1 MGGSNSTR
9 TDFLAVGFLL
19 AASAKLVVGLRGFMD
34 IDFRDETYYLSNG
47 IRFLSDGPPAP
58 ENSPL
63 YSAWYFVL
71 SLFQRDPV
79 KLHYL
84 NYQLL
89 TALIPMLLYIF
100 LRRLKVST
108 LVALLISAYSLI
120 SFANLPSSPKS
131 SHFALLV
138 VLLTCITW
146 TYVRSTRWGWICL
159 ALGALL
165 GSYVRPELFLAF
177 IVFSALFLVSTAR
190 RLRSPNL
197 AGDLPALILLLAL
210 PSVLFAVLGT
220 PVFMGEHRSFLAFR
234 QHFSVNWVQWNK
246 VDVDPWAQYSAITS
260 EQFGGAGSIWEAVIS
275 NPALYAKHVAY
286 NTAQI
291 PVAFGKSLFLHY
303 SLALPAD
310 SRTSWVIEGALFLA
324 AALVYIAYR
333 LGKSFDIV
341 RRIYREERHVVLL
354 AVVWSAPAVLAA
366 MLFLPK
372 RYYLTIPVF
381 FSLILLALFF
391 LRNGGRGWDFK
402 RITVVG
408 ILLVALTP
416 CLCRFGGD
424 GRITLTGRM
433 RNIRTIEFIRSLGVR
448 DDVTLLTAEGRH
460 HVYCGPNFS
469 RITPM
474 EKTEGFARFVDE
486 YDINMILVTERLKTS
501 ENFKSD
507 EEWLDFSENCDRFGF
522 RKMVIPHTG
531 RALLVRADLIPPE

>member
-1 MGGSNSTR
+1 MGGSNGAR
-9 TDFLAVGFLL
+9 KDFLAVGFLL
-19 AASAKLVVGLRGFMD
+19 AASAKLVAGLRGFMD

-47 IRFLSDGPPAP
+47 IRFLSDGPQPP

-100 LRRLKVST
+100 LRRLKVSS
-108 LVALLISAYSLI
+108 LAALLISAYSLI

-131 SHFALLV
+131 SHFAFLII
-138 VLLTCITW
+138 LLTCIIW
-146 TYVRSTRWGWICL
+146 TYLRSTRWGWVCL

-177 IVFSALFLVSTAR
+177 VVFSVLFLVSTAR
-190 RLRSPNL
+190 RLRSLSL
-197 AGDLPALILLLAL
+197 AGDLPALLLFLAL
-210 PSVLFAVLGT
+210 PSILFAVLGT
-220 PVFMGEHRSFLAFR
+220 PVLMGEHRSFLAFR
-234 QHFSVNWVQWNK
+234 HFFSVNWVEWNK
-246 VDVDPWAQYSAITS
+246 VDLDPWAQYGAITT
-260 EQFGGAGSIWEAVIS
+260 EQFGAVGSIWEAAIS

-286 NTAQI
+286 NAAQI
-291 PVAFGKSLFLHY
+291 PAAFGKSLFLHY

-310 SRTSWVIEGALFLA
+310 SRISWVIEGALFMTA
-324 AALVYIAYR
+324 AFVYVAYR
-333 LGKSFDIV
+333 LSKSFSAI
-341 RRIYREERHVVLL
+341 RRTCREEKHVILL

-372 RYYLTIPVF
+372 RYYLTTPVF
-381 FSLILLALFF
+381 FSLILLAVYF
-391 LRNGGRGWDFK
+391 LRDAGRGWDFK
-402 RITVVG
+402 RMTVVG

-416 CLCRFGGD
+416 CLCRFGED

-433 RNIRTIEFIRSLGVR
+433 NNIRTTDFIRSLRVS

-460 HVYCGPNFS
+460 HVYCGSNFS

-474 EKTEGFARFVDE
+474 EKTGRFAQFVDE
-486 YDINMILVTERLKTS
+486 YDINMILVSERLRRF

-507 EEWLDFSENCDRFGF
+507 EEWLGFCENCDRLGF
-522 RKMVIPHTG
+522 CKMAIPNTG
-531 RALLVRADLIPPE
+531 RYLLVRADLMAPK